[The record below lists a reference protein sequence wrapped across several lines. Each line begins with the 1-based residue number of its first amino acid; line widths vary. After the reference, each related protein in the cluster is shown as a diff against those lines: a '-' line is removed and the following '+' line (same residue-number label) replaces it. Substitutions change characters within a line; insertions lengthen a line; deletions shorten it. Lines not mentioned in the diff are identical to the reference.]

1 MLLWVYIRT
10 LLTRV
15 AKPSF
20 QLILFAIFL
29 SFFGLPAIDIYLKK
43 EVLVVE
49 KKAHTDGI
57 PFPAITIVAISQDEL
72 DICYKLSDGSIET
85 CIENNSLNSSD
96 ILKGVMLGFE
106 GSGLHSVSFNLTKE
120 MITEDSTEHW
130 SGRHYVLNLPLT
142 IGPGDEDGQVY
153 LLLSKDIKFPY
164 QIFLHDPKFF
174 IFSDNPIAFP
184 MEVRVFEANSSNSHL
199 YRLNLIQ
206 MNELNVPSDPCNTD
220 PDFNFWAC
228 VKESVSQ
235 KVCPTCGQN
244 SSILYFWFRLVVAPS
259 GTPQSKKH
267 AHSANNSGVIL
278 KKKKLLFSN

>member
-1 MLLWVYIRT
+1 MLCWVYVRT
-10 LLTRV
+10 LVTRV
-15 AKPSF
+15 AKPVF
-20 QLILFAIFL
+20 QLILLATFL
-29 SFFGLPAIDIYLKK
+29 YFFGLPAIDTYLKK
-43 EVLVVE
+43 DVIVVE
-49 KKAHTDGI
+49 KKRDTDGI
-57 PFPAITIVAISQDEL
+57 PFPAITIAAISQDEL

-85 CIENNSLNSSD
+85 CIENNSPNSSD
-96 ILKGVMLGFE
+96 LLKGVMKGFPSF
-106 GSGLHSVSFNLTKE
+106 GSVPINLTKE
-120 MITEDSTEHW
+120 MLTEDSTEHN

-142 IGPGDEDGQVY
+142 VGPEDRDPVY

-184 MEVRVFEANSSNSHL
+184 METRFVKAKSSDSHF

-235 KVCPTCGQN
+235 KVFLCGQK
-244 SSILYFWFRLVVAPS
+244 SSRSYFCRLVVAPS

-267 AHSANNSGVIL
+267 A
-278 KKKKLLFSN
+278 